1 MNNLLANSKRFI
13 TRNAPTILTVVGGV
27 GVVATSVLAVKAT
40 PKALTILKEAEEEKG
55 EELTVVEKVVAAG
68 PSYIPAV
75 VTGAATLA
83 CIFGANVLNKRQQ
96 ASLASA
102 YAMIDASY
110 KEYRKKVN
118 ELYGEDADAHVREEI
133 SKDKYKEKD
142 IPKDDSKLLFFDEFS
157 GRFFRST
164 LEKVQQAE
172 NLVNRDLVLQYYC
185 TLNDFYGYLGI
196 PHIDG
201 GHEIG
206 WSEAMNEQAY
216 WQTWVDFSNLKMST
230 DDGVE
235 YYIVRMYQEPMVG
248 FEDFGD

>member
-1 MNNLLANSKRFI
+1 MNNLLTSSKRFI
-13 TRNAPTILTVVGGV
+13 TRNAPTILTVVGGA

-40 PKALTILKEAEEEKG
+40 PKVLTILKEAEEEKG
-55 EELTVVEKVVAAG
+55 EELTVMEKVVVAA
-68 PSYIPAV
+68 PSYIPAI

-102 YAMIDASY
+102 YAMLDASY
-110 KEYRKKVN
+110 KEYRKKVD

-133 SKDKYKEKD
+133 SKDKYIEKD
-142 IPKDDSKLLFFDEFS
+142 IPKHDGKLLFFDEFS
-157 GRFFRST
+157 GRFFHST
-164 LEKVQQAE
+164 LEKVQNAE
-172 NLVNRDLVLQYYC
+172 YLVNRDLVMQYYS

-196 PHIDG
+196 PHVDG
-201 GHEIG
+201 GHDIG
-206 WSEAMNEQAY
+206 WSTYMNDQAY
-216 WQTWVDFSNLKMST
+216 WQEWVDFSNVKTVT

>member
-1 MNNLLANSKRFI
+1 MNNLLAKSKLFI
-13 TRNAPTILTVVGGV
+13 NRNAPTILTVAGGV

-40 PKALTILKEAEEEKG
+40 PKVLTILKEAEEEKG
-55 EELTVVEKVVAAG
+55 EELTVMEKVIVAA

-110 KEYRKKVN
+110 KEYRKKVD

-142 IPKDDSKLLFFDEFS
+142 IPKHDGKLLFFDEFS
-157 GRFFRST
+157 GRFFHST
-164 LEKVQQAE
+164 LEKVQNAE
-172 NLVNRDLVLQYYC
+172 YLVNRDLVMQYYS

-196 PHIDG
+196 PHVDG

-206 WSEAMNEQAY
+206 WSTAMNDQAY
-216 WQTWVDFSNLKMST
+216 WQEWVDFSNVKTVT

>member
-13 TRNAPTILTVVGGV
+13 TRNAPTILTVVGGG
-27 GVVATSVLAVKAT
+27 GVVPPSVLAVKAT

-55 EELTVVEKVVAAG
+55 EELTVMEKVVVAG

-118 ELYGEDADAHVREEI
+118 ELYGEEADAYVREEI
-133 SKDKYKEKD
+133 SKDKYKEND
-142 IPKDDSKLLFFDEFS
+142 ILKGDGKLLFYDEFS

-185 TLNDFYGYLGI
+185 TINDFYGYLGI
-196 PHIDG
+196 PHVDG

-206 WSEAMNEQAY
+206 WSETMNEQAY
-216 WQTWVDFSNLKMST
+216 WQTWVDFSNLKMVT

>member
-1 MNNLLANSKRFI
+1 MNNLLNSSKRFI

-55 EELTVVEKVVAAG
+55 EELTVMEKVVVAG

-110 KEYRKKVN
+110 KEYRKKVD
-118 ELYGEDADAHVREEI
+118 ELYGEEADAHVREEI
-133 SKDKYKEKD
+133 SKDKYKEND
-142 IPKDDSKLLFFDEFS
+142 ILKGDGKQLFFDEFS

-164 LEKVQQAE
+164 LEKVQNAE
-172 NLVNRDLVLQYYC
+172 NLVNRDLVMQYYC

-206 WSEAMNEQAY
+206 WSETMNEQAY
-216 WQTWVDFSNLKMST
+216 WQTWVDFSNLKTLT

-235 YYIVRMYQEPMVG
+235 YYIIRIYQLPMVG
-248 FEDFGD
+248 FEDFDD